1 MAIDALAERYGQL
14 PSKLAREATTF
25 DLFIFNAANDY
36 RALLQRRANGE
47 PDPIPLEVLLKKKE
61 EYDGHNKGHNKK

>member
-14 PSKLAREATTF
+14 PSKIAREATTF

-36 RALLQRRANGE
+36 RALLQRRASGE
-47 PDPIPLEVLLKKKE
+47 PDQIPLEVLLKQKE
-61 EYDGHNKGHNKK
+61 DYYGSKGNNQK

>member
-14 PSKLAREATTF
+14 PSEMVRRATTF

-36 RALLQRRANGE
+36 RALLQRRASGE

-61 EYDGHNKGHNKK
+61 AYDGNKGNNNK